1 MSANKISRHYQFS
14 LRPIAAA
21 VSTAL
26 VAPATAIAQDEDTMP
41 AQLEEVLVTATK
53 FETNLQKVPSS
64 VQAIPE
70 AMLKEI
76 GALNAEDYARFIP
89 NVSWLN
95 FNTGG
100 NNQVIFR
107 GVHTS
112 TGAFTMTRSSSVYLD
127 EIPITSTA
135 GDSPDIR
142 MLDVNRV
149 EALAGPQG
157 TLFGA
162 AAQSGI
168 LRLITNKPDTTRFD
182 ASADIELFNGNDSA
196 ASHKLTAMINIPLV
210 EDVFAIRIAAQS
222 GKDAG
227 YIDNVLGHTPDTWFG
242 ETAAESA
249 ANAPP
254 AYMYPDP
261 YIWRCEQG
269 QGDCV
274 WGTNRREWGTLR
286 NDDVAENNWNSAEYL
301 TYRISAKWNMND
313 NWSATASYSAG
324 DTDSQGNNAYNPFVG
339 DLQTI
344 RHVKNS
350 SRSEWDLSSL
360 VIEGDLGFAQFVSAT
375 SFYENQRTYII
386 DNTLYYKYY
395 TTNYCGDQGA
405 VGATSYTWYYWENP
419 VTGRTVYLPLYCVT
433 PAAGSPSGAVGQ
445 IPDMAGFG
453 EGPEWQERWS
463 QEFRLSHQGEKFD
476 WLAGLYYEDSND
488 SWNSVWMAD
497 ANTPYQDSISYAY
510 LQACLDGSSVNYT
523 CYGSYSANGQDLVP
537 AADRAAALL
546 TADHYWDSRDDTDW
560 KQQAVFGEVI
570 WHLNEK
576 TNVTFGGRFFEN
588 TNKKL
593 YIKYLAGHTGPDGRQ
608 AGGFI
613 QPIWIGNDIRQTTKQ
628 SEFVP
633 KLSVD
638 YSIDDDKMVYALYTE
653 GYRVGG
659 INRANRRADWSRT
672 LWGQEWDPDRLK
684 NYEVGLKSRWADNT
698 VQLNLTAFYMD
709 WKDFQH
715 EVVDPSGG
723 DCVYPEEEPTCRP
736 GTGAGRE
743 DGSTNTQTL
752 PWISIV
758 GNVGDAHNAGVT
770 AELDWVP
777 SDQWRVGA
785 NAMWLEAELDS
796 VTSDERAGLEPGQQ
810 LPNFPKFQ
818 GAAWATY
825 SWPVSFAGAGEMFL
839 RGQASYMGETTTKLV
854 PPQFLAA
861 NPPFTNSSYTVAD
874 LRLGLISSDGDWEI
888 NLFVNNVTDERAQ
901 VNQDNAA
908 GEWAWGRSGQ
918 YEHSHNV
925 YTVRPREY
933 GIRVFARFGGD

>member
-1 MSANKISRHYQFS
+1 MSANKISPNFQFS

-26 VAPATAIAQDEDTMP
+26 VAPATAIAQEEDSAP
-41 AQLEEVLVTATK
+41 QLEEVLVTATK
-53 FETNLQKVPSS
+53 FETDLQKVPSS

-70 AMLKEI
+70 AMLREI

-89 NVSWLN
+89 NVNWLN

-127 EIPITSTA
+127 EIPITSTS
-135 GDSPDIR
+135 GDSADVR

-149 EALAGPQG
+149 ESLAGPQG

-162 AAQSGI
+162 AAQSGV
-168 LRLITNKPDTTRFD
+168 LRLITNKPDATKFD
-182 ASADIELFNGNDSA
+182 ASADVEFFNGSNSA
-196 ASHKLTAMINIPLV
+196 ISHKLTAMINIPLV
-210 EDVFAIRIAAQS
+210 EDVFAIRVAAQS

-227 YIDNVLGHTPDTWFG
+227 YIDNILGHTPDTWFG
-242 ETAAESA
+242 QTAAESA
-249 ANAPP
+249 AGAPP

-274 WGTNRREWGTLR
+274 WGTNRLEWGNLR
-286 NDDVAENNWNSAEYL
+286 NDDVAEDDWNSAEYL
-301 TYRISAKWNMND
+301 TYRISAQWNINED
-313 NWSATASYSAG
+313 WTATAAYSYG

-344 RHVKNS
+344 RHVKNT

-360 VIEGDLGFAQFVSAT
+360 TIEGDLGFAQFVSAT

-405 VGATSYTWYYWENP
+405 AGETRYTWYYWENP
-419 VTGRTVYLPLYCVT
+419 VNGRTVYLPLYCVT

-445 IPDMAGFG
+445 IPDMAGYG
-453 EGPEWQERWS
+453 AGPEWQERFS
-463 QEFRLSHQGEKFD
+463 QEIRLSHQGENFD

-488 SWNSVWMAD
+488 SWNSLWMAD
-497 ANTPYQDSISYAY
+497 AHTPYQESLSYAY
-510 LQACLDGSSVNYT
+510 MQACLNGTSVNYT

-537 AADRAAALL
+537 AAERAAALA

-560 KQQAVFGEVI
+560 KQKAVFGEVI
-570 WHLNEK
+570 WHMNDK
-576 TNVTFGGRFFEN
+576 TNVTFGGRYFKNKN
-588 TNKKL
+588 TKQ
-593 YIKYLAGHTGPDGRQ
+593 YIKYLAGHTGSDGRQ

-613 QPIWIGNDIRQTTKQ
+613 QPIWIGNETPQSTSQ

-633 KLSVD
+633 KLSID
-638 YSIDDDKMVYALYTE
+638 YHIDDEKMVYALYTE

-672 LWGQEWDPDRLK
+672 LWGQEWDPDLLK
-684 NYEVGLKSRWADNT
+684 NYEVGLKSRWANNS

-709 WKDFQH
+709 WQDFQH

-723 DCVYPEEEPTCRP
+723 TCIDINDAQIP
-736 GTGAGRE
+736 G
-743 DGSTNTQTL
+743 DDQTCSSGQSL

-758 GNVGDAHNAGVT
+758 GNVGDAHNMGATMEV
-770 AELDWVP
+770 DWVP
-777 SDQWRVGA
+777 SDEWRVGA

-825 SWPVSFAGAGEMFL
+825 TWPVDFAGGGEMFL

-854 PPQFLAA
+854 PPQFLAG
-861 NPPFTNSSYTVAD
+861 NPPFTNSAYTVAD
-874 LRLGLISSDGDWEI
+874 IRIGLISSDGGWEI

-908 GEWAWGRSGQ
+908 GEWAWGRSGE

-933 GIRVFARFGGD
+933 GIRFYHRFGAN